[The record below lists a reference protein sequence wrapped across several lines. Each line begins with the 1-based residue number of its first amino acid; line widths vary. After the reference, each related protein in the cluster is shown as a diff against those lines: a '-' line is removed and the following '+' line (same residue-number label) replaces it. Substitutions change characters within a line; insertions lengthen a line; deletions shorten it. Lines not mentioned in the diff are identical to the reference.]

1 MRPAVFACLLLLTAC
16 SLTRESNPPR
26 TATEE
31 LLISTA
37 IDRAVEGLKLDIPKS
52 TSVYLDASN
61 FEGTDSKYAVS
72 SIAER
77 VLLVGGR
84 LTSDRSKADMV
95 VAVRSGALSTDSDGF
110 LVGLPAMGVPVPL
123 AGTLSTPEVA
133 LLKRA
138 ETRGV
143 AKFAATVYDA
153 KTGALKSVSGASY
166 GFSHRTHWVVLLVG
180 WTREDAIPRSV
191 DPESIRPQSVPAPSP
206 RRSTAAILPRTALT
220 ARPRS
225 LERASIWHRLARR
238 AGDRRRQEAC
248 GEAEE
253 GWRG

>member
-1 MRPAVFACLLLLTAC
+1 MRSAVLASLLLLAAC
-16 SLTRESNPPR
+16 SLTRESNPAR

-37 IDRAVEGLKLDIPKS
+37 IDRAVEGLKLDIPKG
-52 TSVYLDASN
+52 TSVYLDTSN

-77 VLLVGGR
+77 VLLAGGD
-84 LTSDRSKADMV
+84 LTPDRSKADMV

-110 LVGLPAMGVPVPL
+110 LLGIPATGVPVPL
-123 AGTLSTPEVA
+123 TGTVNLPEVA

-143 AKFAATVYDA
+143 AKFAASLYDA

-166 GFSHRTHWVVLLVG
+166 GFSHRTHWVVLLAG
-180 WTREDAIPRSV
+180 WTKDDTLPHSI
-191 DPESIRPQSVPAPSP
+191 DPESIRPQSVPAPPADDPPP
-206 RRSTAAILPRTALT
+206 RYY
-220 ARPRS
+220 
-225 LERASIWHRLARR
+225 LAPP
-238 AGDRRRQEAC
+238 
-248 GEAEE
+248 
-253 GWRG
+253 

>member
-1 MRPAVFACLLLLTAC
+1 MRPAALACLLLLTAC

-52 TSVYLDASN
+52 TSVYLDASD

-72 SIAER
+72 DIAEH
-77 VLLVGGR
+77 VLLAGGR

-95 VAVRSGALSTDSDGF
+95 VAIRSGALSTDSEGF
-110 LVGLPAMGVPVPL
+110 LLGIPAIGAPVPA
-123 AGTLSTPEVA
+123 AGVISLPEVD

-143 AKFAATVYDA
+143 AKFAATLYDA
-153 KTGALKSVSGASY
+153 KTRALKSVSGVSY
-166 GFSHRTHWVVLLVG
+166 GFSHRTHWVVLLAG
-180 WTREDAIPRSV
+180 WTQDDTIPRSI
-191 DPESIRPQSVPAPSP
+191 DPESIRPQSAPARSP
-206 RRSTAAILPRTALT
+206 DDPPPRYQ
-220 ARPRS
+220 
-225 LERASIWHRLARR
+225 LAPP
-238 AGDRRRQEAC
+238 
-248 GEAEE
+248 
-253 GWRG
+253 

>member
-1 MRPAVFACLLLLTAC
+1 MRSAVLASLLLLAAC
-16 SLTRESNPPR
+16 SLTRESNPAR

-37 IDRAVEGLKLDIPKS
+37 IDRAVEGLKLDIPKG
-52 TSVYLDASN
+52 TSVYLDTSN

-77 VLLVGGR
+77 VLLAGGD
-84 LTSDRSKADMV
+84 LTPDRSKANMV

-110 LVGLPAMGVPVPL
+110 LLGIPATGVPVPL
-123 AGTLSTPEVA
+123 TGTVNLPEVA

-143 AKFAATVYDA
+143 AKFAASLYDA

-166 GFSHRTHWVVLLVG
+166 GFSHRTHWVVLLAG
-180 WTREDAIPRSV
+180 WTKDDTLPHSI
-191 DPESIRPQSVPAPSP
+191 DPESIRPQSVPAPPADDPPP
-206 RRSTAAILPRTALT
+206 RYY
-220 ARPRS
+220 
-225 LERASIWHRLARR
+225 LAPP
-238 AGDRRRQEAC
+238 
-248 GEAEE
+248 
-253 GWRG
+253 